1 MDSDVLGKKGFS
13 LIELAL
19 VLAITAILTALALY
33 SAKAVRQ
40 AALAERTVSELSSIA
55 VASTGYYNQ
64 NGTWPAALSDLRQG
78 GYLVTT
84 SSDLNPFGSAYI
96 ITGRGEM
103 ASVSTLLPKG
113 LVSANS
119 FGSEIVVTN
128 QGSNDAVSI
137 TKSQESST
145 WGIKYEKKYIYGQ

>member
-19 VLAITAILTALALY
+19 VLAITAVFIAIVLY

-64 NGTWPAALSDLRQG
+64 NGTWPATLSDLRQ
-78 GYLVTT
+78 
-84 SSDLNPFGSAYI
+84 S
-96 ITGRGEM
+96 
-103 ASVSTLLPKG
+103 
-113 LVSANS
+113 
-119 FGSEIVVTN
+119 
-128 QGSNDAVSI
+128 
-137 TKSQESST
+137 
-145 WGIKYEKKYIYGQ
+145 

>member
-13 LIELAL
+13 LIELGL

-55 VASTGYYNQ
+55 VASAGYYNQ
-64 NGTWPAALSDLRQG
+64 NGTWPVALSDLRQS

-84 SSDLNPFGSAYI
+84 SSDLNPFGNAYI
-96 ITGRGEM
+96 ITERGEM

-128 QGSNDAVSI
+128 QGSNDSVSI
-137 TKSQESST
+137 TKLQESST
-145 WGIKYEKKYIYGQ
+145 WGLKYEKKYIYGQ

>member
-13 LIELAL
+13 LIELSL
-19 VLAITAILTALALY
+19 VLAITAVLISIVLY

-40 AALAERTVSELSSIA
+40 AALAERTVEELSSIA

-64 NGTWPAALSDLRQG
+64 NGTWPAALSDLRQS
-78 GYLVTT
+78 GYLVAT
-84 SSDLNPFGSAYI
+84 SGDLNPFGSAYI
-96 ITGRGEM
+96 ITGRGEIV
-103 ASVSTLLPKG
+103 SVSTLLPKG

-128 QGSNDAVSI
+128 QGSNDSVSI

-145 WGIKYEKKYIYGQ
+145 WGLKYEKKYIYGQ